1 MKPDE
6 KRRFESD
13 YLKHL
18 QALSLQGK
26 SKRTINAYSSVVL
39 KASKYFDRNLHDLT
53 PTHLK
58 QYFADLLIDHSWST
72 IKTARCGLM
81 FFWKHVLEKDWEW
94 VEIVKPPYVRA
105 LPDVLSIAE
114 TAHLINTIKKLRYRV
129 YFLTLY
135 SMGLRL
141 SEGLRLEVSD
151 IDSQRMKVHIRNG
164 KGRKDRFVP
173 LPEITLLA
181 LRAYWKVHRNPVML
195 FPNQRGD
202 TNFKRTT
209 LSHMDRGGTQGALKA
224 ALLDVN
230 IQKRISVHSLR
241 HSFATH
247 LVEAGVHLRLIQ
259 EHLGHCSPQTTVL
272 YTRLTAPSY
281 QNQERAINKLLNR
294 FKIRLTD
301 EN

>member
-26 SKRTINAYSSVVL
+26 SKKTINAYSRAVL
-39 KASKYFDRNLHDLT
+39 RASKYFDRNLHDLT
-53 PTHLK
+53 PTDLK
-58 QYFADLLIDHSWST
+58 PYFADLLKSYSWST
-72 IKTARCGLM
+72 IKTDRCGLM
-81 FFWKHVLEKDWEW
+81 FFWKYVLEKEWEW
-94 VEIVKPPYVRA
+94 VSIVKPPQVRT
-105 LPDVLSIAE
+105 LPDVLSTGE
-114 TAHLINTIKKLRYRV
+114 TARVINTIKKLRYRV
-129 YFLTLY
+129 YFLTIY

-141 SEGLRLEVSD
+141 SEGLKLEVSD
-151 IDSQRMKVHIRNG
+151 IDSQRMKVHIRNS
-164 KGRKDRFVP
+164 KGGKDRFVP

-181 LRAYWKVHRNPVML
+181 LRAYWKIHRNPVML

-202 TNFKRTT
+202 ANFKRMT

-224 ALLDVN
+224 ALLDAN
-230 IQKRISVHSLR
+230 IHKRISVHSLR

-259 EHLGHCSPQTTVL
+259 EHLGHCNPQTTVL
-272 YTRLTAPSY
+272 YTQLTSPAY